1 MLCPRAI
8 KEMQMDET
16 LLAALREHRI
26 SFRGPPSENRLG
38 IGRIRI
44 PMVLEPFVELRG
56 GSFDIR
62 RIDAFS
68 YLGGRG
74 SRYRHVGRI
83 GRFCSLGPGIICG
96 APEHDYT
103 GITSH
108 TLMSGHWSARWPEM
122 HDVYGIEQEQI
133 ASGKQSLAAAT
144 RKRSARITIGN
155 DVWIG
160 DGSYIS
166 RGVTI
171 GDGAVVAARTTVVKD
186 VPPYTIVG
194 GTPARVI
201 KQRFPQE
208 IVDRLLAS
216 RWWDYGLAI
225 LAGTEWTDIGKCL
238 DVIEDR
244 IRNGIEP
251 YQPRKLRIYP
261 DNAIEYFDRY
271 IPPTWE

>member
-1 MLCPRAI
+1 
-8 KEMQMDET
+8 MDNK
-16 LLAALREHRI
+16 LIALLREHRV
-26 SFRGPPSENRLG
+26 SFRGPSSDNKLG
-38 IGRIRI
+38 VGRTRI
-44 PMVLEPFVELRG
+44 PMVFEPFVELRG
-56 GSFDIR
+56 GAFDIR

-108 TLMSGHWSARWPEM
+108 TLMSGHWSARWPEL
-122 HDVYGIEQEQI
+122 HHEFGIEQEQI
-133 ASGKQSLAAAT
+133 TLGRQSLAAT
-144 RKRSARITIGN
+144 TCKRSARITIGN

-160 DGSYIS
+160 DGSFIS

-171 GDGAVVAARTTVVKD
+171 GDGAVVAARATVVKD

-194 GTPARVI
+194 GTPAKVI
-201 KQRFPQE
+201 KPRFPQE
-208 IVDRLLAS
+208 IIERLLAS
-216 RWWDYGLAI
+216 QWWDYGLAI
-225 LAGTEWTDIGKCL
+225 LAGTEWTNIGKCL
-238 DVIEDR
+238 DVIEYR
-244 IRNGIEP
+244 IQSGIEP

-261 DNAIEYFDRY
+261 DNSTEYFVKY
-271 IPPTWE
+271 TPPNIKFA

>member
-1 MLCPRAI
+1 
-8 KEMQMDET
+8 MDKK
-16 LLAALREHRI
+16 LLAALRDHRV
-26 SFRGPPSENRLG
+26 SFRGGPSDCKFG
-38 IGRIRI
+38 VGSTRI
-44 PMVLEPFVELRG
+44 PIVLEPFVELRG
-56 GSFDIR
+56 GAFDIR

-96 APEHDYT
+96 APEHAYT

-108 TLMSGHWSARWPEM
+108 TLMSGHWSVRWPEM
-122 HDVYGIEQEQI
+122 HGEFGIEEEQI
-133 ASGKQSLAAAT
+133 ALGRQSLAAAT
-144 RKRSARITIGN
+144 EKRQARITIGN

-171 GDGAVVAARTTVVKD
+171 GDGAVVAARATVVRD

-194 GTPARVI
+194 GTPAMII
-201 KQRFPQE
+201 KPRFRSE

-216 RWWDYGLAI
+216 RWWDYGPAI
-225 LAGTEWTDIGKCL
+225 LAGTEWTNIEKCL
-238 DVIEDR
+238 DAIECR
-244 IRNGIEP
+244 IKEGIKP
-251 YQPRKLRIYP
+251 YRPRKLRIYP
-261 DNAIEYFDRY
+261 DDSIEYFDQY
-271 IPPTWE
+271 KPPSEDGQPVA

>member
-1 MLCPRAI
+1 
-8 KEMQMDET
+8 MDKK
-16 LLAALREHRI
+16 LLAALRDQRV
-26 SFRGPPSENRLG
+26 SFHGSALDNQLG

-44 PMVLEPFVELRG
+44 PMVFEPFVELRG
-56 GSFDIR
+56 GAFDIR

-96 APEHDYT
+96 APEHGYSA
-103 GITSH
+103 ITSH

-122 HDVYGIEQEQI
+122 FDEFGIEQKQI
-133 ASGKQSLAAAT
+133 ALGKQSLIAAT
-144 RKRSARITIGN
+144 RKRSERIMIGN

-160 DGSYIS
+160 DGCYIS

-171 GDGAVVAARTTVVKD
+171 GDGAVVAARATVVKD

-201 KQRFPQE
+201 KPRFPQE
-208 IVDRLLAS
+208 TVDRLLAS
-216 RWWDYGLAI
+216 QWWDYGLAI
-225 LAGTEWTDIGKCL
+225 LAGTEWTNVEKCL
-238 DVIEDR
+238 DVIERR
-244 IRNGIEP
+244 IEDGIQP
-251 YQPRKLRIYP
+251 YRPRKLRVYP
-261 DNAIEYFDRY
+261 DDTVEYFDTYR
-271 IPPTWE
+271 PPYEGKVTAQ